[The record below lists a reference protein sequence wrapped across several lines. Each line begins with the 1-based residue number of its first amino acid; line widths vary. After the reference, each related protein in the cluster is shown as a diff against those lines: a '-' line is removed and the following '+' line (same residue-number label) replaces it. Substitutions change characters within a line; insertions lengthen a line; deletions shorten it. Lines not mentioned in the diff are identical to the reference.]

1 MSACP
6 VCGYRKTRVMLTDQ
20 LRNGWTRRRRQCG
33 HCHARWNSYE
43 LPQTELDLSGY
54 APGDLA
60 IVPRGGHAE

>member
-6 VCGYRKTRVMLTDQ
+6 VCGQRKTRVLLTDQ
-20 LRNGWTRRRRQCG
+20 LRNGWMRRRRQCG

>member
-6 VCGYRKTRVMLTDQ
+6 ECGQRKTKVLLTDQ

-33 HCHARWNSYE
+33 HCQARWNTYE
-43 LPQTELDLSGY
+43 LPQAELDLSGHS
-54 APGDLA
+54 AGDLA